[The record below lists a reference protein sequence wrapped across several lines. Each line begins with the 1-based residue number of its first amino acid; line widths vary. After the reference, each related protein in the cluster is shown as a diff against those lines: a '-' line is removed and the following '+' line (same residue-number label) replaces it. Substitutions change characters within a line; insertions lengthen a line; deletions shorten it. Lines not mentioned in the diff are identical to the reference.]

1 MNILEAIK
9 DEKLF
14 APWFRDPSSW
24 AAWRAFLAALFALP
38 LDDEGLKF
46 YRRYTRRDDPPTE
59 PAREGWVIV
68 GRRGGKTLIAALAA
82 VFLSCFRDYS
92 SILAPGERGTMMLLA
107 ADRRQART
115 ALRYISG
122 FFDSIPMLSA
132 MIEKRTAESIELKNR
147 VTIEVHTAS
156 FRAVR
161 GYTLIGVIAD
171 EIAFWRDDSS
181 ANPDKEIIA
190 ALRPGMATV
199 PGAVLLGISSPYS
212 RRGALWDA
220 YRQHMGQDGDV
231 LVWQASTQS
240 MNPSVPLAVIEK
252 AYADDEASA
261 SAEYGAEFRRDIEG
275 FVSREAVDAV
285 VVPGRL
291 ELPPV
296 EGVTY
301 QAFTDPSG
309 GSSDSMT
316 LAIAHKE
323 DKCAVLD
330 LVREHRPPF
339 SPEFVVGD
347 FAETLKRYRITQVRG
362 DRYGAEW
369 VAEQF
374 RKVGI
379 TYRPAEKA
387 KSDLYRE
394 FLPAINS
401 QSVEL
406 LDHPKLIGQ
415 LCSLERRTARG
426 GRDSIDHPPSGH
438 DDIVNAAA
446 GVAHLILACRKGVT
460 MAECLEMME
469 AANLDD
475 DGDDERLWKRL
486 W

>member
-1 MNILEAIK
+1 VTILDAIR
-9 DEKLF
+9 DPMLF

-24 AAWRAFLAALFALP
+24 TAWWAFLAALFVLP
-38 LDDEGLKF
+38 LDDDGLKL
-46 YRRYTRRDDPPTE
+46 YRRYTGRNDPPTE
-59 PAREGWVIV
+59 AAREAWVIV
-68 GRRGGKTLIAALAA
+68 GRRGGKSLIAALVA
-82 VFLSCFRDYS
+82 VYLACFRDHS
-92 SILAPGERGTMMLLA
+92 GILSPGERGTVMCLA

-115 ALRYISG
+115 VLRYVAG

-147 VTIEVHTAS
+147 VSIEVHTAS
-156 FRAVR
+156 YRSVR
-161 GYTLIGVIAD
+161 GYTMVAVIAD
-171 EIAFWRDDSS
+171 EVAFWRDDSS
-181 ANPDKEIIA
+181 TNPDTEILA

-240 MNPSVPLAVIEK
+240 MNPSVPPAVIEK

-330 LVREHRPPF
+330 LVREQRPPF

-347 FAETLKRYRITQVRG
+347 FAETLKHYRITQVRG

-374 RKVGI
+374 RKAGI

-406 LDHPKLIGQ
+406 LDHPKLISQ
-415 LCSLERRTARG
+415 LCLLERRTARG

-438 DDIVNAAA
+438 DDVVNAAA
-446 GVAHLILACRKGVT
+446 GAVHLVLGRRGPTWADLYG
-460 MAECLEMME
+460 EPLSE
-469 AANLDD
+469 
-475 DGDDERLWKRL
+475 DEKNEELWKRL